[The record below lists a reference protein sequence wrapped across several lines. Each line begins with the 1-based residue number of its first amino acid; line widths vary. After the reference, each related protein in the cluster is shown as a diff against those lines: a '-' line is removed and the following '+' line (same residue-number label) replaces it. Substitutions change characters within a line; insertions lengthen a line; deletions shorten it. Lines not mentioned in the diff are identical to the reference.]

1 MCQGVRVQT
10 QRRSGQ
16 LAEAIVLMIWGI
28 KIAEAGFLLS
38 EQYSGPRYIQYL
50 RQLEVLN
57 LLVRAY
63 RCS

>member
-1 MCQGVRVQT
+1 VQT

-16 LAEAIVLMIWGI
+16 LAEAIVLMIW
-28 KIAEAGFLLS
+28 AGFLLS